1 MTTESITIAS
11 VLFGGLTVMS
21 GVVLKLWNKVETY
34 QTKIQSELDAVSK
47 QLVDCEKSKFE
58 LLKQSISRDN

>member
-34 QTKIQSELDAVSK
+34 QTKIQSELDDVSK
-47 QLVDCEKSKFE
+47 QLIDCEKSKFE
-58 LLKQSISRDN
+58 LLKQSITKDN

>member
-34 QTKIQSELDAVSK
+34 QTKIQLELDAVSK

>member
-21 GVVLKLWNKVETY
+21 GVVLKLWTKVENY
-34 QTKIQSELDAVSK
+34 QTKIQLELDDVSK
-47 QLVDCEKSKFE
+47 KLIDCEKSKFE

>member
-58 LLKQSISRDN
+58 LLKQSISIDN